1 MCVCVCERERVRAR
15 ERERVGGGGGRGE
28 GDRDGGGGKG
38 GRDDGRCE
46 TKTHRVDD
54 GRGHSHRSRN
64 LADFAWPRSVSSS
77 VCESSNAQSHNW

>member
-1 MCVCVCERERVRAR
+1 MACVCVCVR
-15 ERERVGGGGGRGE
+15 EREGGRRRREGE

-54 GRGHSHRSRN
+54 GRGRSHRSRN
-64 LADFAWPRSVSSS
+64 LADPAWPRSVSSS